1 MHQFNIAQGDKSLN
15 IISKDEDWK
24 QLENFT
30 KIMAHLNFQIGD
42 WKHFQNQIQRLLNFL
57 LILIHAYFYKLLP
70 SMNFR

>member
-42 WKHFQNQIQRLLNFL
+42 WKHFQNQIEITEFFIDFETCLFL
-57 LILIHAYFYKLLP
+57 QTLTF
-70 SMNFR
+70 NEF

>member
-15 IISKDEDWK
+15 IISKDEDWQ

-42 WKHFQNQIQRLLNFL
+42 WKHFQNQIQRLLNFFIDFDTCL
-57 LILIHAYFYKLLP
+57 FLQTLTF
-70 SMNFR
+70 NEF

>member
-15 IISKDEDWK
+15 IISKDEDWQ

-42 WKHFQNQIQRLLNFL
+42 
-57 LILIHAYFYKLLP
+57 
-70 SMNFR
+70 